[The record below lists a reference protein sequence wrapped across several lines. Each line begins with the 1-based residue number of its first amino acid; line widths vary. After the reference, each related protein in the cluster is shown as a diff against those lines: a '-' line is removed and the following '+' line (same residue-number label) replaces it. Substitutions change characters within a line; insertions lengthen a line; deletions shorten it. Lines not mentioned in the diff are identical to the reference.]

1 MRAHL
6 LKIVLPLLL
15 AIAICAA
22 PSVFASGHADVGD
35 DVLGKTIEAAVE
47 EHKAAVDRAHGDVAA
62 AEHEEALAAGHTAQA
77 EHAMDEAAG
86 AHGDGHAAPMIT
98 PEKLKD
104 LFWRT
109 ANFIALII
117 ILVKVSCQAHCQ
129 WFEWSSSW
137 HSGRA

>member
-47 EHKAAVDRAHGDVAA
+47 EHKAAMDMAHGDVAA
-62 AEHEEALAAGHTAQA
+62 AKHEEALASEHTAQA
-77 EHAMDEAAG
+77 E
-86 AHGDGHAAPMIT
+86 AHQH
-98 PEKLKD
+98 
-104 LFWRT
+104 
-109 ANFIALII
+109 
-117 ILVKVSCQAHCQ
+117 
-129 WFEWSSSW
+129 
-137 HSGRA
+137 